1 MFEDDG
7 KETSSDEMN
16 TSHEDLTCTVWSED
30 EDNANLEAAEVT
42 RVFTRH
48 RRPAAAAAAA
58 AVSADQR
65 PMSLVSV
72 SPASAC
78 SPPASPASECRTT
91 TSLLSTLDS
100 AEGRHVITKQY

>member
-30 EDNANLEAAEVT
+30 EDNANTEAAEVT

-48 RRPAAAAAAA
+48 RRPAAAATA
-58 AVSADQR
+58 AVSADPR

-100 AEGRHVITKQY
+100 ADSRHVRTKQY

>member
-30 EDNANLEAAEVT
+30 EDNANNEPAAEVT

-48 RRPAAAAAAA
+48 RRPAAAAAA
-58 AVSADQR
+58 VSADPR

-100 AEGRHVITKQY
+100 ADSRHIRTKQY

>member
-30 EDNANLEAAEVT
+30 EDNANNEAAEVT

-48 RRPAAAAAAA
+48 RRPAAAA
-58 AVSADQR
+58 VSADPR

-72 SPASAC
+72 SPTSAS

-100 AEGRHVITKQY
+100 ADSRQIITKQY

>member
-1 MFEDDG
+1 MSPGPKSGLVTILNISHTSPHF
-7 KETSSDEMN
+7 KRTCETPRWPD
-16 TSHEDLTCTVWSED
+16 TGRPVHL
-30 EDNANLEAAEVT
+30 
-42 RVFTRH
+42 RP
-48 RRPAAAAAAA
+48 PAAYSVEFTMT
-58 AVSADQR
+58 VSADPR

-100 AEGRHVITKQY
+100 ADSRHVRTKQY